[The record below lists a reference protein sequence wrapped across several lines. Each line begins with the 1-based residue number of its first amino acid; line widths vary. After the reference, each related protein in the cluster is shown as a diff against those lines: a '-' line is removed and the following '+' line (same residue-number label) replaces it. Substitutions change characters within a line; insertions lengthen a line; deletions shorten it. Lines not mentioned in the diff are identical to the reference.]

1 MVCNRQEVSMF
12 ARVGCAINLQRMSD
26 VLKQSWAF
34 SIAIDSAT
42 HQSTSYL
49 DLRFRV
55 YSKSSRDIY
64 NLHGCALPLHDRH
77 TGEVMHDM
85 IEKYLSVVCLHW
97 KIALMG
103 VA

>member
-1 MVCNRQEVSMF
+1 MF
-12 ARVGCAINLQRMSD
+12 AHAGCAINLQQMVD
-26 VLKQSWAF
+26 ALTQLWELNIDF
-34 SIAIDSAT
+34 DSAT
-42 HQSTSYL
+42 HQSISYH

-55 YSKSSRDIY
+55 YSKSSRGIY
-64 NLHGCALPLHDRH
+64 NLHGCALSLHDRH

-97 KIALMG
+97 KIAVMG